1 MSLFSTSAALR
12 PSHCL
17 LLRVASGPTL
27 LTGIPHPMSPLRV
40 KSRLE
45 GNGGSWCRAETPE
58 RPRVSQADN
67 ATSPRGLCFS
77 PSFFVFWSRRSAGT
91 IAHTNRRGSLP
102 RSHTCVPLAQCQGRT
117 HWTLPEDGPSRGQ
130 AAGSDN
136 DEAHGHEVDTDR
148 HSPLSE
154 NR

>member
-1 MSLFSTSAALR
+1 MAAPGAEWKLR
-12 PSHCL
+12 SD
-17 LLRVASGPTL
+17 RVCP
-27 LTGIPHPMSPLRV
+27 
-40 KSRLE
+40 
-45 GNGGSWCRAETPE
+45 
-58 RPRVSQADN
+58 QADN

-77 PSFFVFWSRRSAGT
+77 AVVLCLLVPGVLPAL
-91 IAHTNRRGSLP
+91 SLIP
-102 RSHTCVPLAQCQGRT
+102 TDEDCFRDSHTCAPLAQCQGRT

-154 NR
+154 